1 MGREGHKTDPMGCLN
16 IHSTKQTFVYFYV
29 VFFGIFSYFYTSA
42 KWIIKT
48 NDYYD
53 EIVIIAIEDERLCGV
68 CVCGWR
74 VEDGRCWDEGEM
86 MFFRARPVVQTYRHT
101 DFFWNKNIQTV
112 PQWYMSLLFLI
123 ESSLMSCFYSNRGMK
138 WFS

>member
-68 CVCGWR
+68 CVCVGEGWR
-74 VEDGRCWDEGEM
+74 MGGVGMKVKWCSSEP
-86 MFFRARPVVQTYRHT
+86 A
-101 DFFWNKNIQTV
+101 
-112 PQWYMSLLFLI
+112 LLFKPIDTQTSFGIKIFKQSHSGTCL
-123 ESSLMSCFYSNRGMK
+123 CF
-138 WFS
+138 F

>member
-68 CVCGWR
+68 CVCVWVKGGGWEVLGWR
-74 VEDGRCWDEGEM
+74 
-86 MFFRARPVVQTYRHT
+86 
-101 DFFWNKNIQTV
+101 WNDVLQS
-112 PQWYMSLLFLI
+112 PP
-123 ESSLMSCFYSNRGMK
+123 CCSNL
-138 WFS
+138 